1 MGLQSRIYWAVFPFL
16 VDFDMFSKKHYSVLI
31 LGLLVFASCKKLLIK
46 PDPTSE
52 PERNFEIFWNDLHN
66 GYPYFQEDGID
77 WKSRYDKFRNMVG
90 STTTTDQLY
99 SVITQM
105 LSGFSDGHLSVSYK
119 KNYFSNEKGT
129 ANVFQLVRTEKS
141 GNNGAS
147 SESIRFYYENYLAIN
162 KLYIDNSTY
171 KVLTAPN
178 VVNPTQ
184 TDTIFIYGKI
194 AGNDILYV
202 NILSFL
208 TSASVENMIR
218 TAITTYPSVKGMILD
233 LRMNEGGNL
242 GVMWNAMSV
251 FLPLGVGEITYGYNR
266 EKVGPLPE
274 NFGPELRFA
283 VGGNNRL
290 PKFLGS
296 IVVLTNRFT
305 ISAAEH
311 ATMAMRQIKAFNK
324 QIKIVGDYTFGATSF
339 IVQRT
344 LPCGIEY
351 TLVNNKTW
359 DINRNIVER
368 TGIKPDEFVYMT
380 ETGLQKS
387 TDEQMER
394 AIEIIDKNQF

>member
-1 MGLQSRIYWAVFPFL
+1 
-16 VDFDMFSKKHYSVLI
+16 MFSKKQYCI
-31 LGLLVFASCKKLLIK
+31 LLFILLVFASCKKLLIK
-46 PDPTSE
+46 PDPRSE
-52 PERNFEIFWNDLHN
+52 SERNFEIFWNDLHN

-77 WKSRYDKFRNMVG
+77 WKSRYEVYRNLITP
-90 STTTTDQLY
+90 STTTDQLFT
-99 SVITQM
+99 VMTQM

-119 KNYFSNEKGT
+119 KNYFSNEKSID
-129 ANVFQLVRTEKS
+129 NLYKLVRADKS
-141 GNNGAS
+141 GNKVAS
-147 SESIRFYYENYLAIN
+147 TDAISFYYKNYLAIN
-162 KLYIDNSTY
+162 KLYIENSTY
-171 KVLTAPN
+171 KVVTAPN
-178 VVNPTQ
+178 VVKPAQ
-184 TDTIFIYGKI
+184 TDTICIYGKI
-194 AGNDILYV
+194 EGNGILYV

-218 TAITTYPSVKGMILD
+218 TAVTTHPTVKGMILD
-233 LRMNEGGNL
+233 FRMNEGGNL

-251 FLPLGVGEITYGYNR
+251 FLPLGVFEITYGYNR

-290 PKFLGS
+290 PKFLGPV
-296 IVVLTNRFT
+296 VVLTNRFT
-305 ISAAEH
+305 VSAAEH
-311 ATMAMRQIKAFNK
+311 ATMAMRQVKAYNK
-324 QIKIVGDYTFGATSF
+324 QIKLVGDYTFGATSF

-368 TGIKPDEFVYMT
+368 TGIKPDEFVYIT
-380 ETGLQKS
+380 ESGLKNS
-387 TDEQMER
+387 IDEQMER